1 MSRAPEMLKAVST
14 NVKPK
19 VQVLKQSNVKKKK
32 RSRKSTNVKNK
43 TDLTKKSISQTFKDF
58 PKPF

>member
-32 RSRKSTNVKNK
+32 K
-43 TDLTKKSISQTFKDF
+43 KKSEVNKCKEQDISQRRV
-58 PKPF
+58 